1 MNIHL
6 GQMHAASFKTDPKHL
21 GFVLARYK
29 FVAKMLAGCGRVL
42 EVGCGDGTGMAVMRA
57 TVTDLVGIDRDPM
70 SAGTC
75 WNILDGPYEEWRNLD
90 GVYALDVLEHIDE
103 SQEDWALLNMRTH
116 LKPHGTLIIGMP
128 SRESQPYASRLS
140 KRHHINCKTEEEL
153 RATMARHFH
162 TVFMFGMNDE
172 VVHTGYGPMC
182 HYRIAIGTGKR

>member
-6 GQMHAASFKTDPKHL
+6 GQMHAASCKADPNHL
-21 GFVLARYK
+21 GFVLSRYK
-29 FVAKMLAGCGRVL
+29 FVARMLHGCGRVL
-42 EVGCGDGTGMAVMRA
+42 EVGCGDGTGMAVVRA
-57 TVTDLVGIDRDPM
+57 AVTDLVGIDLDPT

-75 WNILDGPYEEWRNLD
+75 WNILDGPYEEWRDLD

-103 SQEDWALLNMRTH
+103 WQEDWALLNMRAH
-116 LKPHGTLIIGMP
+116 LKPYGTMILGMP
-128 SRESQPYASRLS
+128 SREAMPYASRLS
-140 KRHHINCKTEEEL
+140 KLHHINCKTEEEL
-153 RATMARHFH
+153 RATMSRHFH